1 MIYDNLQKNPKP
13 IVEVKNKI
21 SYNFVDGAFVE
32 IKGTRSL
39 YYLVKFI
46 NDDTNEVVYETRIT
60 NNQWARTSTKYFIRW
75 RIEIYEKNHLVFHHV
90 YNATDKTVLISFDSS
105 SLGDNIAWMPYVLE
119 FKKKHNCHVIVSTF
133 KNFLFQDAYPELEFV
148 NPGSKV
154 DDLYASYLIGWF
166 YDKGKEPALANTV
179 PLQKTAT
186 NILGLDFQEIV
197 PNIAYTPCNK
207 FDGKYVTIATNSTAG
222 CKFWTREGWQEVINF
237 LHGKG
242 YKVINISKEDN
253 PFEHC
258 QPLEDKSMQNTMDA
272 IASSSLFIGLSSGLS
287 WLAWAMKKPVV
298 MIANFTEEDH
308 EFSCTRVTNTKV
320 CHGCWN
326 KPEFRFDRGDWNWC
340 PVHKGTDRMFE
351 CQQTITAQEVI
362 NALTKH
368 ITS

>member
-13 IVEVKNKI
+13 IVEIKNKI
-21 SYNFVDGAFVE
+21 LYNFVDGAFVE

-105 SLGDNIAWMPYVLE
+105 SLGDNIAWIPYVLE

-166 YDKGKEPALANTV
+166 YDKGKEPALANTI

-197 PNIAYTPCNK
+197 
-207 FDGKYVTIATNSTAG
+207 TNLMVNML
-222 CKFWTREGWQEVINF
+222 Q
-237 LHGKG
+237 
-242 YKVINISKEDN
+242 
-253 PFEHC
+253 
-258 QPLEDKSMQNTMDA
+258 
-272 IASSSLFIGLSSGLS
+272 
-287 WLAWAMKKPVV
+287 
-298 MIANFTEEDH
+298 
-308 EFSCTRVTNTKV
+308 
-320 CHGCWN
+320 
-326 KPEFRFDRGDWNWC
+326 
-340 PVHKGTDRMFE
+340 
-351 CQQTITAQEVI
+351 
-362 NALTKH
+362 
-368 ITS
+368 